1 MSVFYSESND
11 ESTIDLYR
19 KRLIYHGR
27 LIERY
32 GREYFNFTDFNRGE
46 KFFYGRVNRLF
57 VPISYNN
64 GIALKAFNSTNS
76 PELGFQAANF
86 VVDAFEALAQQ
97 FEKCTL
103 TGKISPAD
111 RFLSNLRVYKAYQKP
126 DVLYGNHIQTHFNAI
141 ADALRAKNVKVKDFG
156 EFMRELS
163 TLLIKS
169 AHTVP
174 FTQTAYMKS
183 RRCSI
188 LSTGLA
194 LEIADL
200 DVTNDEEKIT
210 QFIESP
216 NWEFYLNACR
226 SYGFMVDRAVPWRL
240 VADIGSSHMLKYA
253 TVYGIPSTNA
263 VLSRG
268 YRPTHLKYFENFRF
282 WLLQLYNQ
290 VKLPLF
296 SIREDCQGVTV
307 SKTIVPQTYSMD
319 ELTQTYSTVYF
330 LEAYCRI
337 RLLEEESKFKRFEG
351 DILVDDTVE
360 LYQAK
365 NLSAALN
372 KFEKIVNKPFDYRG
386 SISYTKK
393 YQQAREKVRRKLDIS
408 NTGR

>member
-57 VPISYNN
+57 VPITYNN
-64 GIALKAFNSTNS
+64 GIPLKSFNSTIS
-76 PELGFQAANF
+76 STSEFQAANF

-97 FEKCTL
+97 FEKCSM

-111 RFLSNLRVYKAYQKP
+111 PFLSNLRIHKAYQAP
-126 DVLYGNHIQTHFNAI
+126 DMLYGRHLQAHFGAI
-141 ADALRAKNVKVKDFG
+141 AGDFLEKKIKVKDFS

-163 TLLIKS
+163 KLLVKS

-183 RRCSI
+183 RRCPI

-200 DVTNDEEKIT
+200 DAANDEEKVA
-210 QFIESP
+210 QFIDSP

-240 VADIGSSHMLKYA
+240 VADIGASHMLKYA
-253 TVYGIPSTNA
+253 TVYGLQKTDVI
-263 VLSRG
+263 LFRG
-268 YRPTHLKYFENFRF
+268 YESTHSRYFANFRF

-290 VKLPLF
+290 VRLPFF
-296 SIREDCQGVTV
+296 SIREDCRGTTI
-307 SKTIVPQTYSMD
+307 SKTIVPKTYSI
-319 ELTQTYSTVYF
+319 EALTQKYSTVYF

-337 RLLEEESKFKRFEG
+337 RLLEEESKFEHFEK

-365 NLSAALN
+365 NLMAALN
-372 KFEKIVNKPFDYRG
+372 KFETIVNKPFDYRG

-393 YQQAREKVRRKLDIS
+393 YQQAIRNAEEP
-408 NTGR
+408 